1 MLMATNSTRW
11 VFRGPKSDKFPDT
24 EKAVLEYVK
33 DMRKDGHAV
42 SLDMIRTQAGTVSRR
57 LGIATKDFRT
67 SSGWTTRFMRRNKLS
82 LAFSTRSTKRK
93 MTVCGTVKTLPVPTK
108 NRAATALTSV
118 TLRSMSERKGVKEIC
133 CVRFA
138 VSLPSESPEHVCCV
152 APVAMASA
160 ASPSGV
166 KKRRALSLEIMEC
179 VIRDIECGLKKASVA
194 AKYGVSDT
202 TVSTIYKNKDKLRQQ
217 LQQDSFSLSRKR
229 IRTSKY
235 EDVDAALFRWF
246 REVRAQSIPV
256 SGPML
261 QQKAKSLEALS
272 GHDDFNPLNGWIQRF
287 KDRHGISCKVV
298 CRESSAVDD
307 ESIEVWLRLNLE
319 KFVDAGESEPSVC
332 EKASTDDTIV
342 AAVRGS
348 AEVATDDESDGEDD
362 VDPTPEP
369 DFLCKD
375 ALEYLA
381 KVKTYCAKNSLSE
394 KSLQCLSFVEDEIV
408 RSAVRKHRQMK
419 ITAFFC

>member
-1 MLMATNSTRW
+1 
-11 VFRGPKSDKFPDT
+11 
-24 EKAVLEYVK
+24 
-33 DMRKDGHAV
+33 
-42 SLDMIRTQAGTVSRR
+42 
-57 LGIATKDFRT
+57 
-67 SSGWTTRFMRRNKLS
+67 
-82 LAFSTRSTKRK
+82 
-93 MTVCGTVKTLPVPTK
+93 
-108 NRAATALTSV
+108 
-118 TLRSMSERKGVKEIC
+118 
-133 CVRFA
+133 
-138 VSLPSESPEHVCCV
+138 
-152 APVAMASA
+152 MASA

-229 IRTSKY
+229 I
-235 EDVDAALFRWF
+235 
-246 REVRAQSIPV
+246 P
-256 SGPML
+256 
-261 QQKAKSLEALS
+261 
-272 GHDDFNPLNGWIQRF
+272 
-287 KDRHGISCKVV
+287 
-298 CRESSAVDD
+298 
-307 ESIEVWLRLNLE
+307 
-319 KFVDAGESEPSVC
+319 
-332 EKASTDDTIV
+332 
-342 AAVRGS
+342 VRGS